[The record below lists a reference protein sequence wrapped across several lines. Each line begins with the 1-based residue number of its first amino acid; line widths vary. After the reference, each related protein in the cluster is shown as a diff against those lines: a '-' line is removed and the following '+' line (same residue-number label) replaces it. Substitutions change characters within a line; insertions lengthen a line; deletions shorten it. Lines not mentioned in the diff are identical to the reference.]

1 MEIEPETKSQTGVGM
16 FSMTQQVIGL
26 ICLAAS
32 ALLAAEAVYEQTL
45 LAQAHGPQMIGFT
58 LAHEHIGFLLL
69 GWAGSLGLCI
79 WIVAFIATFGYS
91 RIKRGRTASL
101 TEWLQFG
108 ASVLVLVVFWIP
120 YEWWQYTTVQLAGP
134 GPRAADQLAV
144 AASGDHRY
152 LVDALMRSGVKVDMP
167 DTDGV
172 TALGRAC
179 DSGHKAMADYLVSHG
194 ASLDAAS
201 PCRRYPDFAVRM
213 KPVSPPPDDGL
224 LKVPGET
231 VKVTAAPYNQQ

>member
-1 MEIEPETKSQTGVGM
+1 VGTEPETKSLTGVGIL
-16 FSMTQQVIGL
+16 SMTQQAIGL
-26 ICLAAS
+26 ICLGVAG
-32 ALLAAEAVYEQTL
+32 LFAAEAIYEQTL
-45 LAQAHGPQMIGFT
+45 LTQAHGPQMVGFT

-69 GWAGSLGLCI
+69 GSMGLLGLYI
-79 WIVAFIATFGYS
+79 WTVAFIATFGYL

-108 ASVLVLVVFWIP
+108 ASILVLMSFWIP

-134 GPRAADQLAV
+134 GPRAANQLAA

-152 LVDALMRSGVKVDMP
+152 LVDALMKGGVKVDTL

-179 DSGHKAMADYLVSHG
+179 DAGQKPMANYLVSRG
-194 ASLDAAS
+194 ANLDSAS
-201 PCRRYPDFAVRM
+201 PCRRYPDFTARM
-213 KPVSPPPDDGL
+213 KPIPPPPDDGL

-231 VKVTAAPYNQQ
+231 VVVTSAP